1 MKSSA
6 SANTNADNGSL
17 SSPNGSQAAVDDI
30 GNSDP
35 KPKTSVAKET
45 ASNTRGSGNTTKLFC
60 TMTSEEQHQYQ
71 MLKNLATGKADAF
84 DVTVRKAEEASSSS
98 PNEASPSLPA
108 QHGQRQRQAHAS
120 KATKTKSNSKESSS
134 SSHADTNE
142 FRTHTWTQ
150 EQVDGLVAFTNR
162 LLMPLYKR
170 RRVGK

>member
-17 SSPNGSQAAVDDI
+17 SSPNGRQAADDDI

-35 KPKTSVAKET
+35 KPKTSLAKET
-45 ASNTRGSGNTTKLFC
+45 ASDTSGSGNTTKLFG

-84 DVTVRKAEEASSSS
+84 DFTVRKAEEASSSS

-108 QHGQRQRQAHAS
+108 QHCQRQAHAS
-120 KATKTKSNSKESSS
+120 KATKTKSNSTETSS
-134 SSHADTNE
+134 SSHADTDE
-142 FRTHTWTQ
+142 FRTHTWTK

-162 LLMPLYKR
+162 LLMPLHKR